1 MSGRPFHRRARR
13 GFGLMEVVFAVAIVS
28 TALLALQA
36 TVSGGIKSAG
46 NSINRRAA
54 REVARAKLEEILAG
68 IEQPESISGELE
80 ERPGFMIDAQV
91 EELMVGVAEA
101 QTETIRVVVVKLT
114 YPITATGGAQTD
126 EFGQGGDV
134 GEESETES
142 ITLASV
148 QPVLGPPGGGSQP
161 Q

>member
-1 MSGRPFHRRARR
+1 MSARR

-46 NSINRRAA
+46 NSVNRRAA

-68 IEQPESISGELE
+68 IEQPETVSGELE
-80 ERPGFMIDAQV
+80 DHPGFSVDARV
-91 EELMVGVAEA
+91 EELMVGVPEA
-101 QTETIRVVVVKLT
+101 QSETIRIVTVELT
-114 YPITATGGAQTD
+114 YPITSIGGGGD
-126 EFGQGGDV
+126 EFDDGGGDDA
-134 GEESETES
+134 ETET
-142 ITLASV
+142 IKLASV
-148 QPVLGPPGGGSQP
+148 VPVPGPPGGSQP